1 MRRRGAAH
9 LPHCSSTRR
18 ENLLLDTAVLCRTGK
33 SGRYDHCMTV
43 ASKVRSPNPFDY
55 PVIFIAMSLS
65 HPRSCLTATHLLLAA
80 SWVFASSVF
89 AEVSVKTEQLNP
101 ADPAWKFKQIP
112 GPSKSD
118 IAGG

>member
-1 MRRRGAAH
+1 MMV
-9 LPHCSSTRR
+9 T
-18 ENLLLDTAVLCRTGK
+18 
-33 SGRYDHCMTV
+33 
-43 ASKVRSPNPFDY
+43 SKPRSPNPFDY

-118 IAGG
+118 IAGGAKITVEGNQLEAGAGRAEVLVNGKLTD